1 MNFFETFITSYGEA
15 ILYAVLTAIAG
26 FLGTQLKRIY
36 EKYINDKT
44 KKAVVETC
52 VKAVEQLYKDLH
64 GADKLEVAKEN
75 ILAMLEEKGLS
86 ISDLEMDLLIEAC
99 VAEFNINFQK
109 EVVIDE
115 QN

>member
-1 MNFFETFITSYGEA
+1 MTFFEMFIASYGEA

-26 FLGTQLKRIY
+26 FLGTQLKRVY

-64 GADKLEVAKEN
+64 GAEKLEKAKEN
-75 ILAMLEEKGLS
+75 ILAMLEEKGLT
-86 ISDLEMDLLIEAC
+86 ISDLEMDLLIESC

-109 EVVIDE
+109 EVVTNE